1 MTRSRRPRLLLLTSI
16 VACAALVATG
26 CGKKEAAPT
35 PAPEATTP
43 APTTTAAAEP
53 VALAA
58 ADATDPAPAD
68 PTPAPEEP
76 KPAPEEPKPAATLG
90 PNAAILLTDAGL
102 VSVDLADG
110 AVKTLAAGVKAGGCL
125 VDPKAG
131 VVWLATSPSEPGEL
145 DGSLQA
151 FDLEGSA
158 APVVIAANL
167 AGFDEL
173 AIVYGKDQ
181 LGGDDPVTFSIGLQV
196 EMGAAPKLAAMVGCS
211 GDGSWY
217 CYEDV
222 EEQVLIADLKA
233 RKAALDALKPAD
245 PALLARWAERGASRA
260 LRAPRTPDAKQ
271 PTEHVAAVPKD
282 GCAEDPEVC
291 GAAHIV
297 DGTPFWRVVTSNE
310 RGDFYYQTEQL
321 YDPRDKTFFDLAKP
335 TERSPTPLAE
345 ASSIE
350 GVLIAPSGAGFLT
363 TVSDD
368 AGDYAAVV
376 ATFAGKV
383 LHRAPGGSICGWVG
397 GGWRIPGPR
406 GD

>member
-1 MTRSRRPRLLLLTSI
+1 MTRSPRPRLLLLTSI

-26 CGKKEAAPT
+26 CGKKEAAPS
-35 PAPEATTP
+35 PEP
-43 APTTTAAAEP
+43 PKPGPTATAAAPAEP
-53 VALAA
+53 
-58 ADATDPAPAD
+58 TPA
-68 PTPAPEEP
+68 PAPEEP
-76 KPAPEEPKPAATLG
+76 EPAATLG
-90 PNAAILLTDAGL
+90 PNTAILLTEAGL

-151 FDLEGSA
+151 FDLEASGP
-158 APVVIAANL
+158 PVVVAAKL
-167 AGFDEL
+167 AEFDEL
-173 AIVYGKDQ
+173 AIVYGDEQ
-181 LGGDDPVTFSIGLQV
+181 LGGSDPVTFSIGLQV

-222 EEQVLIADLKA
+222 EGDEQVLIADLKA

-297 DGTPFWRVVTSNE
+297 DGTPFWRVITAND
-310 RGDFYYQTEQL
+310 RGDFYYQSEQL
-321 YDPRDKTFFDLAKP
+321 YDPRDKAFFDLAKP

-383 LHRAPGGSICGWVG
+383 LHRAPGGTVCGWAG